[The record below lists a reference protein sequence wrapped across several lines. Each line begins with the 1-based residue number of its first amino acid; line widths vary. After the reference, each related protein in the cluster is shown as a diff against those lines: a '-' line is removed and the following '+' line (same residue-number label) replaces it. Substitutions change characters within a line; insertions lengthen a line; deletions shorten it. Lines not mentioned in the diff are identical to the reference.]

1 VSKANKRERQRMN
14 REARREYEEA
24 LAKRR
29 RLFKGL
35 RTFAIIAVPILAIGV
50 FLSISNSGDD
60 TKAKSTPTFKNPPPL
75 TIDPSAAY
83 TATIATS
90 EGDITVD
97 LAAQAAP
104 TSVNNFV
111 FLAQKGFYDGL
122 SFNRAAKD
130 FVIQGGDP
138 KGAGSGGPGYTV
150 QGEVPADGYTAGSV
164 AWAKSGA
171 EPDGS
176 ASSPFFIVLSDQG
189 AARLGGPPYQ
199 YGNIGTVTQ
208 GLDVAQKIGL
218 FAPASGDGKPTKKV
232 TIKKVTITS
241 TGGTTTTSAA
251 PAATTPSS

>member
-29 RLFKGL
+29 RLFKTL
-35 RTFAIIAVPILAIGV
+35 RTFAIIAVPIIAIGA

-60 TKAKSTPTFKNPPPL
+60 SKAKSTQSFKNPPPL
-75 TIDPSAAY
+75 TIDPTATY
-83 TATIATS
+83 TATISTS

-122 SFNRAAKD
+122 TFHRVAKD
-130 FVIQGGDP
+130 SVIQGGDP
-138 KGAGSGGPGYTV
+138 KGDGSGGPGYTV
-150 QGEVPADGYTAGSV
+150 QGEVPANGYTAGSV
-164 AWAKSGA
+164 AWSKSGD

-176 ASSPFFIVLSDQG
+176 ASSQFFIVLSDQG
-189 AARLGGPPYQ
+189 AASVGGPPYQ
-199 YGNIGTVTQ
+199 YGNIGNVTQ

-218 FAPASGDGKPTKKV
+218 LAPASGAGTPTKNV

-251 PAATTPSS
+251 PAAATPST